1 MREAWT
7 YSSCMRNLLYF
18 SLITTSSLVAQTQS
32 LLVEARVLAPLI
44 MRLPDNYDATK
55 SYPLVIALHGRGG
68 SAASMINLREAMGA
82 RTAIFAAPQGA
93 YPAGPGYSW
102 FLDTQDRAVWP
113 RADAL
118 MLDQLLGTLHG
129 LRQRHHIGN
138 VYLLGHSQG
147 AGVAYLL
154 ATRARSEV
162 SGLLCFGAGDPL
174 DMADTTG
181 WVATKGLPVFL
192 SHGRQDAVVPFSKA
206 LAAQTFFQAQGVA
219 VTFEPYIG
227 GHGLETAPLRKAW
240 AWIEARENRLAGR

>member
-1 MREAWT
+1 MREAGS
-7 YSSCMRNLLYF
+7 YASFMRRLLYC
-18 SLITTSSLVAQTQS
+18 SLITTSSLFAQTQGI
-32 LLVEARVLAPLI
+32 LVEARVLAPLI
-44 MRLPDNYDATK
+44 VRLPDNYDAAK
-55 SYPLVIALHGRGG
+55 SYSLVIALHGRGG
-68 SAASMINLREAMGA
+68 TAASMINLREAMGA
-82 RTAIFAAPQGA
+82 HTAIFAAPQGA
-93 YPAGPGYSW
+93 YPAGAGYSW
-102 FLDTQDRAVWP
+102 FFDTQDRTLWP

-118 MLDQLLGTLHG
+118 TVEQLLGALHG
-129 LRQRHHIGN
+129 LRQRYHIGN

-154 ATRARSEV
+154 ATQARSEV

-174 DMADTTG
+174 DMADATR
-181 WVATKGLPVFL
+181 WAATKGLPVFL

-206 LAAQTFFQAQGVA
+206 VAAQTFFQGQGMA